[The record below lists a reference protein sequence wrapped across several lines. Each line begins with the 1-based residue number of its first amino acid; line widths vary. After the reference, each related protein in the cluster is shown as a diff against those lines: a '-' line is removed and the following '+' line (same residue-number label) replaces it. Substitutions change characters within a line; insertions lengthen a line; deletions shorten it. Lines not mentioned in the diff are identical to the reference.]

1 MRARRRRWRSECR
14 WCCGGPSLNPGVPSV
29 RSAIPP
35 AGRHE
40 RDRAGSVG
48 HDVAG
53 AVGAGPDMMAASALS
68 HRFARRVRTLRLL
81 GLLLVFSVSEWGAW
95 AASSRWRPTQ
105 SPPPPSPHRLC
116 VRLGPMLGLGQCA
129 RGPGVR
135 GRGRQ
140 RGSPPRGAEDR
151 TCPCGRFLPK
161 ASHDKFLF
169 LTRDV
174 GAISLRIWGS
184 MLTPVSRGD
193 SGAS

>member
-1 MRARRRRWRSECR
+1 MALGMPLVLRGPELESWGPLRPQRHSASWETRA
-14 WCCGGPSLNPGVPSV
+14 
-29 RSAIPP
+29 
-35 AGRHE
+35 
-40 RDRAGSVG
+40 DRAGSVG

-53 AVGAGPDMMAASALS
+53 AVGAVPDMMAASALS